1 MRFGIV
7 GAGFSGAVVG
17 RQLANAGHEVTIYD
31 SRGHVAGNCHTVR
44 DADTGILVHE
54 YGPHIFHTDQQRV
67 WDFVT
72 AYGEFKPYRHQVR
85 TTHSGKVYSMP
96 INLHTLN
103 QFFNGAMDPSDAKSY
118 VNDLARKDISDPV
131 SFEDQALCM
140 MGEDLYKA
148 FFKGYTEKQ
157 WEVSAKSLPAS
168 ILKRLP
174 MRFDYND
181 NYFSHPYQ
189 GMPARGYTEL
199 VNNILNHENIDV
211 RLDSPVDRSITDVFD
226 HVFCSAGLDAW
237 FDYQLG
243 DLGYRTLRF
252 EREVHEG
259 DYQGCAVMNY
269 ADSEIPYTRISE
281 HKHFMPDEVHK
292 HTIIFRE
299 FSETCGRDD
308 IPYYP
313 IRLVEEKA
321 VLRDYVARAREE
333 ENTSFIGRLGTYRYL
348 DMDRAIAEALD
359 ASEVVLNCIRKG
371 ADIPVFFEDPL

>member
-1 MRFGIV
+1 MKFGIV
-7 GAGFSGAVVG
+7 GAGFSGAVVS
-17 RQLANAGHEVTIYD
+17 RQLANAGHEVTIFD
-31 SRGHVAGNCHTVR
+31 SRGHVAGNCHTAR

-54 YGPHIFHTDQQRV
+54 YGPHIFHTDQKRV

-103 QFFNGAMDPSDAKSY
+103 QFFNVAMDPSDAKSY
-118 VNDLARKDISDPV
+118 VEGLARKDISDPV

-189 GMPARGYTEL
+189 GMPAHGYTAL
-199 VNNILNHENIDV
+199 VINILDHKSIDV
-211 RLDSPVDRSITDVFD
+211 RLDSPVSRSIIDHFD

-237 FDYQLG
+237 FDYQYG

-269 ADSEIPYTRISE
+269 ADSDVPYTRISE
-281 HKHFMPDEVHK
+281 HKHFMPDEVHT

-299 FSETCGRDD
+299 FSETCGRGD

-321 VLRDYVARAREE
+321 VLGDYIARAREE
-333 ENTSFIGRLGTYRYL
+333 KNTSFIGRLGTYRYL
-348 DMDRAIAEALD
+348 DMDKAIAEALD
-359 ASEVVLNCIRKG
+359 ASEVVLNCISKG
-371 ADIPVFFEDPL
+371 TDIPVFFEDPM